1 MAITLSANAFLSSL
15 TNLIAY
21 TFVVPQFK
29 DGDMGEL
36 LSKCKYDDA
45 TIGDG
50 VVFRTAGVGAAGNL
64 NIAASSLLSVNIP
77 SGATEQYLPI
87 NNKRV
92 IPLTI
97 NKETLAQAFVNE
109 TGLSD
114 YINETL
120 KGMEI
125 VKKFDIFSTLVG
137 SIDGYTPTAA
147 NGIDTINNE
156 IFDVSGL
163 ADPAQLRQA
172 LDHNSKVLLK
182 HIAKAS
188 KNMRY
193 LSTNY
198 NDAAAYAVADK
209 DDLYLITT
217 EEIRLGIDFDTLAS
231 MFNAEYATSNKGWK
245 DMIALPDAQLPTWTG
260 SDVVALLCH
269 RNKFVYG
276 FMYQF
281 AGMFFDWSN
290 LNEQHFVHYAY
301 YNGIVDACPAVQFK
315 IGSLVTPAALS

>member
-1 MAITLSANAFLSSL
+1 MPITLSANAFLSSL

-21 TFVVPQFK
+21 TFVVPTFK
-29 DGDMGEL
+29 DGDMGDL
-36 LSKCKYDDA
+36 LAKCKYDDA
-45 TIGDG
+45 TTGDG

-64 NIAASSLLSVNIP
+64 NIAASSLLAVNTP

-97 NKETLAQAFVNE
+97 NKKTLTQAFVNE

-137 SIDGYTPTAA
+137 SIDGYTPTAV
-147 NGIDTINNE
+147 NGTKTVTVFDT
-156 IFDVSGL
+156 SGL
-163 ADPAQLRQA
+163 TDPVQLRAA
-172 LDHNSKVLLK
+172 LDHNAKELLK
-182 HIAKAS
+182 AIAEVS
-188 KNMRY
+188 KDMRY
-193 LSTNY
+193 LNTTY
-198 NDAAAYAVADK
+198 NDAGAYSVCDK

-217 EEIRLGIDFDTLAS
+217 ENVRLGIDYDTIAS
-231 MFNAEYATSNKGWK
+231 MFNKEIATSNKGWK
-245 DMIALPDAQLPTWTG
+245 EILSLPDSKLPTWLG
-260 SDVVALLCH
+260 NDVACMLVH

-276 FMYQF
+276 FLYQF
-281 AGMFFDWSN
+281 AGMFFDLSN

-301 YNGIVDACPAVQFK
+301 YNGVVNAAPAVQFV
-315 IGSLVTPAALS
+315 IDASVTPAALS

>member
-1 MAITLSANAFLSSL
+1 MPITLSANGFLSSL

-21 TFVVPQFK
+21 THVVPTFK
-29 DGDMGEL
+29 DGDMGDIL
-36 LSKCKYDDA
+36 ARCKYDDA
-45 TIGDG
+45 ITGDG
-50 VVFRTAGVGAAGNL
+50 VVFRTAGVGAAANL
-64 NIAASSLLSVNIP
+64 NINASSLLSVNTP

-97 NKETLAQAFVNE
+97 NKKTLTQAFVSE

-137 SIDGYTPTAA
+137 SIDGYTPTQAA
-147 NGIDTINNE
+147 QTETVHVFDT
-156 IFDVSGL
+156 SGL
-163 ADPAQLRQA
+163 TDPSQLRSA
-172 LDHNSKVLLK
+172 LDQNAKTLLK
-182 HIAKAS
+182 AIANVS

-193 LSTNY
+193 LNNTY
-198 NDAAAYAVADK
+198 NDATAYSVADK

-217 EEIRLGIDFDTLAS
+217 ESTRLGIDFDTLAS
-231 MFNAEYATSNKGWK
+231 MFNIEIAKSNKGWK
-245 DMIALPDAQLPTWTG
+245 DIISLPDAKLPTWVSG
-260 SDVVALLCH
+260 NVACMLVH

-276 FMYQF
+276 FLYQF
-281 AGMFFDWSN
+281 AGMFFDLSN

-301 YNGIVDACPAVQFK
+301 YNGIVNAAPAVRFV
-315 IGSLVTPAALS
+315 ISADITPAALS

>member
-1 MAITLSANAFLSSL
+1 MPLTLSANAFLSSL

-21 TFVVPQFK
+21 TFVVPTFK
-29 DGDMGEL
+29 DGDMGEIL
-36 LSKCKYDDA
+36 ARCKYDDA
-45 TIGDG
+45 TTGDG

-64 NIAASSLLSVNIP
+64 NIAASSLLSVNTP

-97 NKETLAQAFVNE
+97 NKKTLTQAFVNE

-120 KGMEI
+120 RGMEI

-137 SIDGYTPTAA
+137 SIDGYTPTAV
-147 NGIDTINNE
+147 NGTETVHVFDT
-156 IFDVSGL
+156 SAL
-163 ADPAQLRQA
+163 TDPNQLRSA
-172 LDHNSKVLLK
+172 LDHNAKTLLK
-182 HIAKAS
+182 AIANVS

-193 LSTNY
+193 LGTTY
-198 NDAAAYAVADK
+198 NDAGAYTVADK

-217 EEIRLGIDFDTLAS
+217 EDTRLGIDFDTLAS
-231 MFNAEYATSNKGWK
+231 MYNDKYATSNNGWS
-245 DMIALPDAQLPTWTG
+245 DIVSLPDSKLPTWVSG
-260 SDVVALLCH
+260 DVACMLVH

-276 FMYQF
+276 FLYQF
-281 AGMFFDWSN
+281 AGMFFDLSN

-301 YNGIVDACPAVQFK
+301 YNGIVNAAPAVQFV
-315 IGSLVTPAALS
+315 ISADITPAALS

>member
-1 MAITLSANAFLSSL
+1 MPLTLSANAFLSSL

-21 TFVVPQFK
+21 TFVVPTFK

-36 LSKCKYDDA
+36 LAKCKYDDA
-45 TIGDG
+45 TTGDG
-50 VVFRTAGVGAAGNL
+50 VVFRTAGVGAAANL
-64 NIAASSLLSVNIP
+64 NIAASSLLAVNTP

-97 NKETLAQAFVNE
+97 NKKTLTQAFVNE

-120 KGMEI
+120 KGMET

-137 SIDGYTPTAA
+137 SIDGYTPTAT
-147 NGIDTINNE
+147 NGVKTVHV
-156 IFDVSGL
+156 FDVSGL
-163 ADPAQLRQA
+163 TDPAQLKAA
-172 LDHNSKVLLK
+172 LDQNAKILLK
-182 HIAKAS
+182 AIANES

-193 LSTNY
+193 LDTTY
-198 NDAAAYAVADK
+198 NDAGAYVIADK
-209 DDLYLITT
+209 DDLTLITT
-217 EEIRLGIDFDTLAS
+217 ENTRLGIDFDALAS

-245 DMIALPDAQLPTWTG
+245 DIISLPDSKLPTWTG
-260 SDVVALLCH
+260 NDVVALLIQ

-276 FMYQF
+276 FLYQF
-281 AGMFFDWSN
+281 AGMFFDMSN
-290 LNEQHFVHYAY
+290 LNEQHFIHYAY
-301 YNGIVDACPAVQFK
+301 YNGIVNACNAVQFV
-315 IGSLVTPAALS
+315 ISADITPAALS